1 MVPSYK
7 DDRVFHIYNDL
18 YLIWVPYLTDTWASS
33 IQKAIFFLM
42 LKIQV
47 NHMLWNHQKVLNQF
61 SKVPTQNLMLTSSPG
76 MWQAVEV
83 KVVAEI
89 L

>member
-1 MVPSYK
+1 
-7 DDRVFHIYNDL
+7 
-18 YLIWVPYLTDTWASS
+18 
-33 IQKAIFFLM
+33 M
-42 LKIQV
+42 LKFQV

-76 MWQAVEV
+76 MWQVVEV